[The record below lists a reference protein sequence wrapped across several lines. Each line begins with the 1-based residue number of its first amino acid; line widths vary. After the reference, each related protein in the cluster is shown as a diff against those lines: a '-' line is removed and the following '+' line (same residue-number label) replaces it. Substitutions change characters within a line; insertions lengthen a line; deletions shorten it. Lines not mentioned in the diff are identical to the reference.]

1 MGIIKKEKVAD
12 FFLDEANPYSQK
24 RSIKVAHV
32 GFAFLSLVFI
42 FMGLGSYFDAKNA
55 KEQQVNEA
63 KRAAEDA
70 GKVSGVSATADN
82 AQVGQ
87 YVSLQSSYQGTG
99 SSYRGGSGG
108 ISGGRQLSASQII
121 QRGQSP
127 YDVLPIG
134 TLVRVRLVG
143 NVESADQKSPVIA
156 VVTESSLS
164 PGGSEVIPRGA
175 RLIGQG
181 QIDSERER
189 LQVAFSTLVF
199 PEGEQYSF
207 SGLAAMPD
215 GSSGVEGDFS
225 SGKFKRYASQFAGN
239 FIGGMA
245 EGLKDRESAGQM
257 GIPFEPGS
265 LKNGA
270 LNGVAQSSLD
280 FAKSSSEEMG
290 KAKPSMRLSE
300 GQEFVVYLSREFGR

>member
-24 RSIKVAHV
+24 RSIKGGHVA
-32 GFAFLSLVFI
+32 FAFLALVFV
-42 FMGLGSYFDAKNA
+42 FMGLGSYFDAKSA
-55 KEQQVNEA
+55 KEQQVSEA

-70 GKVSGVSATADN
+70 SKVAGAAASADA
-82 AQVGQ
+82 AQAGQ
-87 YVSLQSSYQGTG
+87 YVSLRSSYQGTG
-99 SSYRGGSGG
+99 GSYRGGGG
-108 ISGGRQLSASQII
+108 SGGRQFSATQII

-127 YDVLPIG
+127 YDLLPIG
-134 TLVRVRLVG
+134 TLVRVRLIG

-156 VVTESSLS
+156 VVTESSMS

-175 RLIGQG
+175 KIIGQG
-181 QIDSERER
+181 QIDAERER
-189 LQVAFSTLVF
+189 LQVSFSTLVF

-207 SGLAAMPD
+207 SGVAAMPD
-215 GSSGVEGDFS
+215 GSSGVAGDFS

-257 GIPFEPGS
+257 GIPFEPGG
-265 LKNGA
+265 LKNGV

-290 KAKPSMRLSE
+290 RAKPSMRLSA

>member
-1 MGIIKKEKVAD
+1 MSIIKKEKVAD

-24 RSIKVAHV
+24 RSIKGAHV
-32 GFAFLSLVFI
+32 AFAFLALVFV
-42 FMGLGSYFDAKNA
+42 FMGLGSYFDAKSA
-55 KEQQVNEA
+55 KEQEAQEA

-70 GKVSGVSATADN
+70 SKVAGTAAFADA
-82 AQVGQ
+82 AQAGQ
-87 YVSLQSSYQGTG
+87 YVSLRSSYQGAG
-99 SSYRGGSGG
+99 GSYRGSG
-108 ISGGRQLSASQII
+108 SGGRQFSATQII

-127 YDVLPIG
+127 YDLLPIG
-134 TLVRVRLVG
+134 TLVRVQLIG

-156 VVTESSLS
+156 VVTESSMS

-175 RLIGQG
+175 RIIGQG
-181 QIDSERER
+181 QIDAERER
-189 LQVAFSTLVF
+189 LQVSFSTLVF

-207 SGLAAMPD
+207 SGVAAMPD
-215 GSSGVEGDFS
+215 GSSGVAGDFS

-245 EGLKDRESAGQM
+245 EGLKDRENAGQM
-257 GIPFEPGS
+257 GIPFEPGG
-265 LKNGA
+265 LKNGV

-290 KAKPSMRLSE
+290 RAKPSMLLST